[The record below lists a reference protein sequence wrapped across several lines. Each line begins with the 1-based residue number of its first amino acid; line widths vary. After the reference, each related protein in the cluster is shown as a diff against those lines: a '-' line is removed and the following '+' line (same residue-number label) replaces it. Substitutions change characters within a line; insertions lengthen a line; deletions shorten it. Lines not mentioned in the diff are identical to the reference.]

1 MKFKIGDFVKIDNYA
16 SNYHCLIGEIV
27 DFDKESGLYI
37 VDTTINKIGVLEKF
51 LILNK

>member
-1 MKFKIGDFVKIDNYA
+1 MKFKIGDIVRINNHG

-27 DFDKESGLYI
+27 DFDKEMNLYI
-37 VDTTINKIGVLEKF
+37 VDTKITKIGVLERF